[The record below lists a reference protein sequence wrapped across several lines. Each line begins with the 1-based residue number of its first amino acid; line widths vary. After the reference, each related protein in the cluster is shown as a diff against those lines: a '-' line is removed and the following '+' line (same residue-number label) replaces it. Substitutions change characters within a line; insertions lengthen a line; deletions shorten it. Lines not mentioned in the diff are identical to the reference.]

1 MASSTFARPLGSVFV
16 FQGLRELYH
25 RRLTERGRFLLW
37 ATLAVGFVGVDTRRA
52 LVFVAFALAAPPLL
66 VGLATLFRSRPAVRL
81 AGRLPAR
88 LTAGRRLSL
97 PLEVSGAN
105 ARATGPLSVFWATPP
120 PAEGGLVVSP
130 SEATLEAE
138 GDRPA
143 RLSLGFDPR
152 QRGRYELSSL
162 GVATTDAFGLF
173 RTRATWL
180 AGETVLVY
188 PRYFSFGELPLPMG
202 RRYQPGGIPLASEV
216 GDSLE
221 FVGIREYR
229 PGDPLRKIH
238 WRSWARRGEPVVKEY
253 QEEYF
258 SRIALVLDTFL
269 PRRPR
274 PRERERFEAA
284 ISVLASVTDHFSR
297 SEEVVDILAAGPDLY
312 EVSTGRSLGYL
323 DNVLDVLACLE
334 PSSAPPFE
342 SIGPALVE
350 RLERLTTV
358 VAVMLEWDAAREA
371 FLRQVRAMGVATRVI
386 LVHEGATQQ
395 RWSEASN
402 EFGEILRLS
411 PGEVAA
417 RLAAEESA

>member
-1 MASSTFARPLGSVFV
+1 M
-16 FQGLRELYH
+16 
-25 RRLTERGRFLLW
+25 
-37 ATLAVGFVGVDTRRA
+37 
-52 LVFVAFALAAPPLL
+52 
-66 VGLATLFRSRPAVRL
+66 
-81 AGRLPAR
+81 
-88 LTAGRRLSL
+88 
-97 PLEVSGAN
+97 
-105 ARATGPLSVFWATPP
+105 
-120 PAEGGLVVSP
+120 SP

-138 GDRPA
+138 DDRP
-143 RLSLGFDPR
+143 RFSR
-152 QRGRYELSSL
+152 SRSTRG
-162 GVATTDAFGLF
+162 GAGATAFEPGRRDDGRFGLF

-188 PRYFSFGELPLPMG
+188 PRYFSFGELPLPIG

-284 ISVLASVTDHFSR
+284 ISALASLTDHFSR

-312 EVSTGRSLGYL
+312 EVSTGRSLGQL

-342 SIGPALVE
+342 SIGP
-350 RLERLTTV
+350 RSSSGSSG
-358 VAVMLEWDAAREA
+358 
-371 FLRQVRAMGVATRVI
+371 LRP
-386 LVHEGATQQ
+386 
-395 RWSEASN
+395 WW
-402 EFGEILRLS
+402 
-411 PGEVAA
+411 P
-417 RLAAEESA
+417 